1 VPVVVA
7 NFCDAFPELTA
18 RMEFVQLVVADEETS
33 FNRTLDQGVRHFKK
47 VVASMESAGVKVVP
61 AKDAHILFSS
71 MGFPLDLTELM
82 AAERDLTVDRV
93 GFEELMENDRKISEA
108 AEQSRKNTGS
118 RDMTMEAE
126 QTAWL
131 QTRAVPITD
140 SDLKYSWD
148 VAPVAQVQAVF
159 LGRGGQ
165 TAGFVESASVE
176 EGLVGVVLNQTS
188 FYYESGGQIFDT
200 GVLESLDGTFRL
212 NVLNSQSYAGYVVHV
227 GTLDAT
233 SSAIQVGASVSVKV
247 DYERRGYVAPNHTMT
262 HVLNYALKT
271 VLMGPSKEGGDSSD
285 ALSLC
290 DQKGSL
296 VDADR
301 LRFDFS
307 WTSALT
313 AAQTSQVEQLVNEK
327 IRAGLPV
334 FAQVVPLSSA
344 TQISSLR
351 KVFGERYPDPVRVIS
366 VGADVE
372 ALIAQPNNPEW
383 HGLSIEF
390 CGGTH
395 LTNTSQAEDF
405 VITEESGIA
414 KGIRRISGLT
424 RLGARQARARNAD
437 LADRI
442 AQMAMLGGGEELV
455 AQFKLVKIEVDQAV
469 ISLVDKEALRLRLT
483 AIYETIKAY
492 YKVSLARKVA
502 EASVLAEEAAKA
514 AATSNQVRE

>member
-1 VPVVVA
+1 V
-7 NFCDAFPELTA
+7 
-18 RMEFVQLVVADEETS
+18 
-33 FNRTLDQGVRHFKK
+33 
-47 VVASMESAGVKVVP
+47 ESAGVEH
-61 AKDAHILFSS
+61 D
-71 MGFPLDLTELM
+71 
-82 AAERDLTVDRV
+82 
-93 GFEELMENDRKISEA
+93 
-108 AEQSRKNTGS
+108 
-118 RDMTMEAE
+118 
-126 QTAWL
+126 
-131 QTRAVPITD
+131 
-140 SDLKYSWD
+140 
-148 VAPVAQVQAVF
+148 
-159 LGRGGQ
+159 
-165 TAGFVESASVE
+165 
-176 EGLVGVVLNQTS
+176 LVGVVLNQTS

-233 SSAIQVGASVSVKV
+233 SSSIQVGASVSVKV

-271 VLMGPSKEGGDSSD
+271 VLMGPNKEGGDSSD

-307 WTSALT
+307 WTAALT
-313 AAQTSQVEQLVNEK
+313 AAQTAQVEQLVNDK

-334 FAQVVPLSSA
+334 FAQIVPLASA
-344 TQISSLR
+344 TQITSLR

-372 ALIAQPNNPEW
+372 ALIAQPNNPAW

-437 LADRI
+437 LTNRI
-442 AQMAMLGGGEELV
+442 SQMDLLGGGEELV

-469 ISLVDKEALRLRLT
+469 ISLVDKEALRVRLAT
-483 AIYETIKAY
+483 IYETIKAF
-492 YKVSLARKVA
+492 YKVSLARKVS
-502 EASVLAEEAAKA
+502 EASILAEEAAKA
-514 AATSNQVRE
+514 AITCNQVRM